1 MSEATSIDESK
12 EKRSSRHS
20 IRKKR
25 LSQLKIYSPSFI
37 YSILEKSKLSRTK
50 IEIRILTEYL
60 SSKFEYFKK
69 LRTQDALKCEKL
81 VSVLNIESFKENA
94 PIINYGEEGD
104 KFYIVLEG
112 TVGVYKPIYIEKI
125 MSVNEYYSYMINI
138 KFQENNYLKL
148 RRITEKNA
156 HLNFDLDVLEKL
168 DPDSY
173 YMRKRLK
180 FYVEEND
187 KLGEFGSDFA
197 FGEIA
202 LIKRTK
208 RNATIIAL
216 QPSKLLSIDKYDYNK
231 IIRELEEKRLEK
243 VLEEFKRN
251 YPLFQYWT
259 LNHLIRL
266 LNCFSHL
273 TITQGDYLY
282 RQNDASDHIYIIRSG
297 TFEMYSLLSFGWLND
312 YYAYIRHAKENLIYL
327 LDTNKVT
334 KESDIHELIGRAR
347 SEAPCSPVKY
357 NKRRVNSITTSID
370 KNENVFTIKAEEE
383 ALNSPYSLFKVK
395 IRNIDY
401 KDVVGIEDA
410 IEMKKRFCFVKCV
423 SSHAEVD
430 RVNLIDFVKLMNMS
444 TDMKNR
450 NALLEIIA
458 EKKAWLIKMIKNG
471 VKNQAGYFG
480 RKFDIRYNNLLKK
493 PNDCKSTNTTKENLN
508 VNNNIVNV
516 KLRAWGS
523 DIDEIAGRTCLTQ
536 RSSRTSLIE
545 SKVISPK
552 KTPKSLKTFFSPQGK
567 AKIKSMMFTSKF
579 DKTLLG
585 SYTERSR
592 QVVNISQ
599 LGLSTPKPKMR
610 SIGNTLIT
618 SKRFFLR
625 NDFNKSIIKEILK

>member
-1 MSEATSIDESK
+1 MTESTSIEESK
-12 EKRSSRHS
+12 DKRNPHHS

-25 LSQLKIYSPSFI
+25 LSQLKIYSSSFI

-81 VSVLNIESFKENA
+81 VSVLNIESFKENT

-104 KFYIVLEG
+104 KFYIVLDG

-125 MSVNEYYSYMINI
+125 MTVNQYYSYMTNI

-148 RRITEKNA
+148 RRITEKNS
-156 HLNFDLDVLEKL
+156 HFNFDLDALEKL
-168 DPDSY
+168 DQDSY
-173 YMRKRLK
+173 FMRKKLK
-180 FYVEEND
+180 FYIEEND
-187 KLGEFGSDFA
+187 KLGEFGCNFA

-216 QPSKLLSIDKYDYNK
+216 QPSKLISIDKYDYNK

-273 TITQGDYLY
+273 TITQGEYLY
-282 RQNDASDHIYIIRSG
+282 RQNDTSDHIYIIRSG

-327 LDTNKVT
+327 LETNKVT
-334 KESDIHELIGRAR
+334 KESDLHDLIGRAQR
-347 SEAPCSPVKY
+347 EAPCSPVKY
-357 NKRRVNSITTSID
+357 NKHRVNSITTSID

-383 ALNSPYSLFKVK
+383 ALNSPFSLFKVK

-410 IEMKKRFCFVKCV
+410 IEMKNRFCFVKCV

-450 NALLEIIA
+450 NVLLEIIA
-458 EKKAWLIKMIKNG
+458 EKKAWLLKMIKNG

-480 RKFDIRYNNLLKK
+480 RKFNIRYNNLLKE
-493 PNDCKSTNTTKENLN
+493 PNECKSQNSKTIFN

-523 DIDEIAGRTCLTQ
+523 EIDEIAGRNCLTQ
-536 RSSRTSLIE
+536 RSSRTNLIE
-545 SKVISPK
+545 SKIISPK
-552 KTPKSLKTFFSPQGK
+552 KTLRSIKTFFSPQIK
-567 AKIKSMMFTSKF
+567 AKTKSMVVTQKC

-592 QVVNISQ
+592 RAANISQ
-599 LGLSTPKPKMR
+599 LGLSTTKQKTR
-610 SIGNTLIT
+610 TICNTLIA

-625 NDFNKSIIKEILK
+625 SDFNKTIIKEILK